1 MKNTLIIA
9 AVCGVLSSQAGA
21 WGLGDLGGKV
31 LQGAVTGAVSGKN
44 SDAIKQDATQNA
56 TDEVSRQAD
65 ENAQANAVDPNTL
78 EGAATNIAADAA
90 SQTATNALSKTGIP
104 GAAAIGAAAGSIVKG
119 FGGMFKKKQAEP
131 QPTPTQE

>member
-56 TDEVSRQAD
+56 T
-65 ENAQANAVDPNTL
+65 
-78 EGAATNIAADAA
+78 
-90 SQTATNALSKTGIP
+90 
-104 GAAAIGAAAGSIVKG
+104 
-119 FGGMFKKKQAEP
+119 
-131 QPTPTQE
+131 

>member
-1 MKNTLIIA
+1 M
-9 AVCGVLSSQAGA
+9 
-21 WGLGDLGGKV
+21 

-78 EGAATNIAADAA
+78 EGAATNI
-90 SQTATNALSKTGIP
+90 G
-104 GAAAIGAAAGSIVKG
+104 GAAGSLVKG